1 MLRQLAASLHL
12 SLAGLLLI
20 FGAAALAQSNTGSV
34 SGAVV
39 DPAGNVIP
47 DAEVTIQSTD
57 LAAKRSVRSGH
68 DGVFRVAGL
77 VPGAYELH
85 ADVKGLTLK
94 RPIRLTVS
102 VGSSTQV
109 SIRLSV
115 AEVHQSTTVHARSGT
130 SEGNTLPPAL
140 NKSEASENNFFAG
153 MTVTY
158 LPNRDRDF
166 TQFSQL
172 GAGVHEDESG
182 AGAIVSG
189 QRASAVVTELDGAA
203 FNSPLLGGRRA
214 AEDGSFF
221 LPQTVVREFEIV
233 HSGVTAETGNTN
245 AGLIN
250 VVTKEGSNKYHG
262 EAFYTG
268 RPTPFT
274 SADAFGHS
282 LDNLQNTFGGSYGGP
297 IKPNHSFFY
306 AGIEQDFLHAPY
318 YAQFEPQAAGIA
330 IPSTLAS
337 LQGQI
342 VEKNSPTAGLA
353 RIDIL
358 LNPANTLNVELSANR
373 IRASGV
379 GDGLTRSLA
388 TADYASSLSG
398 QSFWSRAGLTTIL
411 NRRSINQLLAA
422 WSSDHRNLTPN
433 STAPEFFIN
442 GFGILGGN
450 ALGQHLYSSR
460 QLQLVDTVSIERG
473 SSSYDFGGSF
483 AYDPMYEQRE
493 ENLNG
498 RFDYNSLADYLAATP
513 RRYQQTFVTGDTRFA
528 GSIHELS
535 LFANAKREL
544 RKNLTLTVGFRW
556 AAQWNPQ
563 PDHANPAVAQTQK
576 IPSDMTQWQPRIGL
590 AWNPVS
596 KTVLRLSAG
605 LYDASTPGTIFHRVF
620 GDNGINTIVADS
632 YFDPELL
639 ALTGANTFAPRALA
653 APPTLTQPYA
663 LVAGID
669 SGFRNPASAQAAI
682 SIDQEIVPKL
692 ELNAGYVHSSTWHL
706 QRRLDE
712 NLNPPTINAQG
723 IPLFPASRPDANVGR
738 LLVNQSS
745 AHSSYDGFL
754 LTATSQIS
762 RHSQLVANYTLSRT
776 RDDDSNTGPYGIDA
790 AVDPFD
796 LQQERAPSAQDERQ
810 VLSLNAIFNLP
821 VGFKLNPL
829 FVTHSGQP
837 FTPIIGFDTQG
848 DANDWNDRAIL
859 NGSMAARNS
868 QRQPAFSNLDLRIV
882 KDFTLKGEGHHLD
895 LFMDLFNLVNT
906 ENRSF
911 GPEAISLYGLPD
923 APVFS
928 AGHPLFAPGV
938 TRIGGPREIQFTA
951 RLVGF

>member
-1 MLRQLAASLHL
+1 MPRQLASSLCL
-12 SLAGLLLI
+12 TGLLLLS
-20 FGAAALAQSNTGSV
+20 GVAALAQSNTGSV
-34 SGAVV
+34 SGTVI
-39 DPAGNVIP
+39 DPQGSIVP
-47 DAEVTIQSTD
+47 DAEIAIRSTD
-57 LAAKRSVRSGH
+57 LAAKRSVHSDHNGA
-68 DGVFRVAGL
+68 FCVAGL
-77 VPGAYELH
+77 VPGAYELR
-85 ADVKGLTLK
+85 AEAKTQSLTLK

-102 VGSSTQV
+102 LGSSTQV
-109 SIRLSV
+109 LIRLSV
-115 AEVHQSTTVHARSGT
+115 AEVHQSTTVHARAGT

-140 NKSEASENNFFAG
+140 NKSEASDNNFFAG

-172 GAGVHEDESG
+172 GSGVHEDESG
-182 AGAIVSG
+182 VGVIVTG
-189 QRASAVVTELDGAA
+189 QRASAVVTELDGAT
-203 FNSPLLGGRRA
+203 FNSPLLGGRRG

-221 LPQTVVREFEIV
+221 LPQIVVREFEIV

-262 EAFYTG
+262 ETFYTG

-297 IKPNHSFFY
+297 IQSNHSFFY
-306 AGIEQDFLHAPY
+306 AGIEQDFLRAPY
-318 YAQFEPQAAGIA
+318 YAQFEPQAAGITV
-330 IPSTLAS
+330 PSILTAM
-337 LQGQI
+337 QGQI
-342 VEKNSPTAGLA
+342 VEKNSPTAGLV
-353 RIDIL
+353 RIDVL
-358 LNPANTLNVELSANR
+358 LNTANTFNLEVSANR

-388 TADYASSLSG
+388 TTDYASSLSG
-398 QSFWSRAGLTTIL
+398 QSLWSRAGLTTIL
-411 NRRSINQLLAA
+411 NSRSINQLLAA

-442 GFGILGGN
+442 GFGILGDN

-460 QLQLVDTVSIERG
+460 QLQLADTVSIERG
-473 SSSYDFGGSF
+473 SSSYDFGLDF

-493 ENLNG
+493 ENVNG

-513 RRYQQTFVTGDTRFA
+513 RRYQQTFVTGGTRFA

-544 RKNLTLTVGFRW
+544 RKNLTLTAGIRW

-563 PDHANPAVAQTQK
+563 PNHANPAIAQTQK
-576 IPSDMTQWQPRIGL
+576 IPDDLAQWQPRIGL
-590 AWNPVS
+590 AWNPVN

-605 LYDASTPGTIFHRVF
+605 LYDAPTPGTIFHRVF
-620 GDNGINTIVADS
+620 ADSGMNTIVADS

-639 ALTGANTFAPRALA
+639 ALTGANTFAPHALSV
-653 APPTLTQPYA
+653 PPALNQPQA
-663 LVAGID
+663 LVVGID
-669 SGFRNPASAQAAI
+669 RDFRNPASAQTAI
-682 SIDQEIVPKL
+682 SIAQEIIPKL

-712 NLNPPTINAQG
+712 NLNSPVIDAQG
-723 IPLFPASRPDANVGR
+723 TPIFPASRPDAAVGR

-745 AHSSYDGFL
+745 AHSSYDGIL

-762 RHSQLVANYTLSRT
+762 RRSQLVANYTLSHT
-776 RDDDSNTGPYGIDA
+776 RDGDSNTGPYGIDA

-796 LQQERAPSAQDERQ
+796 LHQGRAPSAQDERQ

-829 FVTHSGQP
+829 FVAHSGQP
-837 FTPIIGFDTQG
+837 YTPIVGFDIQG

-868 QRQPAFSNLDLRIV
+868 QRQPAFSNLDFRIV

-895 LFMDLFNLVNT
+895 LFMDLFNLANA

-911 GPEAISLYGLPD
+911 GREAISLYGLPD

-928 AGHPLFAPGV
+928 AGQPLFAPGV

>member
-1 MLRQLAASLHL
+1 MLRFLAASLRL
-12 SLAGLLLI
+12 SLAGLLLLS
-20 FGAAALAQSNTGSV
+20 GVMVSAQSNTGSV
-34 SGAVV
+34 SGTVV
-39 DPAGNVIP
+39 DPAGSVIP
-47 DAEVTIQSTD
+47 DAEITIRSTD

-68 DGVFRVAGL
+68 DGTFRVAGL
-77 VPGAYELH
+77 VPGAYELR

-102 VGSSTQV
+102 LGSSTQV

-115 AEVHQSTTVHARSGT
+115 AEVHQSTTVQAHAGT

-166 TQFSQL
+166 AQFSQL

-189 QRASAVVTELDGAA
+189 QRASAVVTELDGTN
-203 FNSPLLGGRRA
+203 FNSPLLGGRRG

-262 EAFYTG
+262 ETFYTG

-297 IKPNHSFFY
+297 IQPNRSFFY

-318 YAQFEPQAAGIA
+318 YAQFEPQATGFA
-330 IPSTLAS
+330 IPSALAP
-337 LQGQI
+337 LQGQV
-342 VEKNSPTAGLA
+342 VEKNSPTAGLI

-358 LNPANTLNVELSANR
+358 LNPANTLNLELSANR
-373 IRASGV
+373 TRASDV
-379 GDGLTRSLA
+379 GDGLTRSIA

-398 QSFWSRAGLTTIL
+398 QSLWSHAGLTTIL
-411 NRRSINQLLAA
+411 NSRSINQLLAA

-433 STAPEFFIN
+433 STAPELFIN

-460 QLQLVDTVSIERG
+460 QLQFADTVSIERG
-473 SSSYDFGGSF
+473 SSSYDFGGGF

-498 RFDYNSLADYLAATP
+498 RFDYNSFADYLADTP

-544 RKNLTLTVGFRW
+544 RKNLTVTAGIRW

-563 PDHANPAVAQTQK
+563 PDHANPSIPQTQK
-576 IPSDMTQWQPRIGL
+576 IPSDLAQWQPRIGL

-596 KTVLRLSAG
+596 KTVLRLSG
-605 LYDASTPGTIFHRVF
+605 GIYDAPTPGAIFHRVF
-620 GDNGINTIVADS
+620 ADNGINTIVADS

-639 ALTGANTFAPRALA
+639 ALTAANTSAPHTVST
-653 APPTLTQPYA
+653 PPLLTQPHA
-663 LVAGID
+663 FVAGID
-669 SGFRNPASAQAAI
+669 SNFRNPASAQAAI

-712 NLNPPTINAQG
+712 NLNPPTIDAQG
-723 IPLFPASRPDANVGR
+723 IPIFPASRPDAAVGR
-738 LLVNQSS
+738 LLVNQSA

-762 RHSQLVANYTLSRT
+762 RRSQLVANYTISRT

-796 LQQERAPSAQDERQ
+796 LQQERASSAQDEHQ

-829 FVTHSGQP
+829 FVTHAGQP
-837 FTPIIGFDTQG
+837 YTPIIGFDTQS

-859 NGSMAARNS
+859 NGSMASRNS

-895 LFMDLFNLVNT
+895 LFMDIFNLANA

-911 GPEAISLYGLPD
+911 GPEAVSLYGLPET
-923 APVFS
+923 PVFS
-928 AGHPLFAPGV
+928 AGQPLFAPGV
-938 TRIGGPREIQFTA
+938 TRVGGPREIQFTA